1 MNHIII
7 MTKFVYMICVWML
20 LCTCSG
26 YDSAHDVCVSVC
38 EYVHVHVHVHVYTR
52 MCLWLSYDS

>member
-1 MNHIII
+1 MNQ
-7 MTKFVYMICVWML
+7 FVYMICVWML

-38 EYVHVHVHVHVYTR
+38 EYVHVHVHVCTCTCTYTYV
-52 MCLWLSYDS
+52 SVVVF